1 MCVGMLMVSILN
13 KRFIISQGEL
23 AGWLSERCHLQISK
37 SPSLK
42 FERPGAWASQGPR
55 VGTPVS
61 EQRC

>member
-23 AGWLSERCHLQISK
+23 AGWLSGRCHLQISK
-37 SPSLK
+37 SSTLK

-55 VGTPVS
+55 VRASVS
-61 EQRC
+61 EHRC